1 MMGLRHHT
9 EAGARRNP
17 VVRQRLRLAT
27 AAIHQSLHEHP
38 AFVRLLEGRMRL
50 AEYRALIARLY
61 GFHWPLDRGLRSA
74 SPQVLGGLDAGE
86 RERSPVLR
94 ADLRALGLA
103 DAEID
108 RLPLCDTLS
117 PVRSYPALLGR
128 LYVVEGAAL
137 GGRVLAAKL
146 DGVLEGRG
154 VEGRAFFLGRA
165 SPDPLPWPTFCELLE
180 AQSAP
185 TQIAAMT
192 KSAETT
198 FHAMGR
204 WLANGEIHV

>member
-1 MMGLRHHT
+1 M
-9 EAGARRNP
+9 
-17 VVRQRLRLAT
+17 
-27 AAIHQSLHEHP
+27 S
-38 AFVRLLEGRMRL
+38 L
-50 AEYRALIARLY
+50 AEYRALVARLY
-61 GFHWPLDRGLRSA
+61 GFHWALDRGLRKA
-74 SPQVLGGLDAGE
+74 PPQVLGGLNTGE
-86 RERSPVLR
+86 RERSPALR

-108 RLPLCDTLS
+108 RLPLCDALS
-117 PVRSYPALLGR
+117 PVRSYAALLGR

-165 SPDPLPWPTFCELLE
+165 SPDPLPWPAFCDLLE
-180 AQSAP
+180 AQGAP
-185 TQIAAMT
+185 AGIAAMT

-198 FHAMGR
+198 FRAMAR
-204 WLANGEIHV
+204 WLAGGETHV